1 MQDNMCL
8 FACAVACVHLFVCL
22 SVWSYAAHVRLNAET
37 LQPSAFENPRLYA
50 PHQRYELLCFPYYS
64 SLSSAYEVIEHAP
77 LSFAFTLLC
86 FQCPSMHQCQPPS
99 PQASDL
105 WILSWS
111 VITASRRE
119 HWCQICHQENH
130 LMSTNIMNILL
141 TTCGQQHHRFRWYIK
156 RWYIKMLHEILWVIS
171 FCWQIIFLA
180 STKAI
185 VNISVAVTTVHA
197 LLSV

>member
-1 MQDNMCL
+1 MLDNTIQPQLYGNVTHYGHDLEGTKQLRLCMQDNMCL

-105 WILSWS
+105 
-111 VITASRRE
+111 
-119 HWCQICHQENH
+119 
-130 LMSTNIMNILL
+130 
-141 TTCGQQHHRFRWYIK
+141 
-156 RWYIKMLHEILWVIS
+156 
-171 FCWQIIFLA
+171 
-180 STKAI
+180 
-185 VNISVAVTTVHA
+185 
-197 LLSV
+197 